1 VDDAVVSEG
10 GADGDFS
17 PVEVNEEVAE
27 RLLDSLLTDVAT
39 VRRCRLNR

>member
-1 VDDAVVSEG
+1 VVSEG